1 MSDFLT
7 LWKASLRFRRA
18 SRELEPLLHAVY
30 DAMAEAA
37 LLHAP
42 LEALLVFLA
51 SESGRTDANC
61 SVTHAFIEATE
72 ERWSATL
79 SGELRAILDDM
90 SGALHES
97 IYAPQIARTFESTP
111 EQLLERVRQLSRD
124 SSRTTGN

>member
-1 MSDFLT
+1 MSDFLS
-7 LWKASLRFRRA
+7 LWKTSLRFRHA

-30 DAMAEAA
+30 DAMSEQPAEPAA
-37 LLHAP
+37 LREA

-61 SVTHAFIEATE
+61 SVTHAFIETTE
-72 ERWSATL
+72 ERWNAVP
-79 SGELRAILDDM
+79 GELRTILDDM

-111 EQLLERVRQLSRD
+111 EQLLDRVRAIRS
-124 SSRTTGN
+124 